1 MKFNIWMV
9 VVVFVLTGLAYG
21 IKSDLD
27 SLGRLKEK
35 TARLKVN
42 FEVEVKKQAELKDL
56 LVRLDNKDFI
66 EALSREKLNLVKKG
80 ETAYKICR

>member
-1 MKFNIWMV
+1 MKFNIWTV
-9 VVVFVLTGLAYG
+9 VVVFVLMGLVYG

-27 SLGRLKEK
+27 SLGKLREK
-35 TARLKVN
+35 TARLKIN

-56 LVRLDNKDFI
+56 LFKLDNRDFV